1 METEI
6 IELENGKKYA
16 VISSTKYDNNEY
28 ILITEVSKDE
38 ENISEELEIV
48 KRDNGNIVKIEEELE
63 YELLKEV
70 FERKLEL
77 KS

>member
-16 VISSTKYDNNEY
+16 IISSTKYDNNEY

-48 KRDNGNIVKIEEELE
+48 KRDNGSIVKIEEELE